1 MGCIGS
7 KQDDDPP
14 VKSEAKSNTETS
26 VRNVAYQN
34 NRTSVEKKVESVA
47 APVVAKDS
55 SLSKAGVKTKP
66 LTFKEVMEDKEGRA
80 YFMKFLQHE
89 RAEENL
95 VFFEVWSYDHMF
107 PQYAH
112 LYLLVNCM
120 LLRFYLCFRKLRL

>member
-7 KQDDDPP
+7 KHDDDPP
-14 VKSEAKSNTETS
+14 LKSEAKNKNATENEPS

-34 NRTSVEKKVESVA
+34 NRTSVEKKAESVV
-47 APVVAKDS
+47 APVVAKGNS
-55 SLSKAGVKTKP
+55 PAKAADVKVKP

-95 VFFEVWSYDHMF
+95 IFFEVWSFDDM
-107 PQYAH
+107 
-112 LYLLVNCM
+112 LCM
-120 LLRFYLCFRKLRL
+120 HIPTC